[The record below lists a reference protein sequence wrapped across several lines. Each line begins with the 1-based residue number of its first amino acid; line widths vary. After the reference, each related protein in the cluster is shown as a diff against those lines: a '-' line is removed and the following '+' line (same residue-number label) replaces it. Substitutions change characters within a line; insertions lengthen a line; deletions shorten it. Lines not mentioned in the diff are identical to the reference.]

1 MGHQNWLASLALI
14 AWPFISLALFANLRL
29 SQAILWTILGAELI
43 LPTGALFKIP
53 MIPQLDKVS
62 LPNLSLLLGCFL
74 FAGRRLRM
82 IGGMG
87 MTELLIVLF
96 VSSPLFTSQFNAD
109 PIFAGDTIL
118 PGVGLYDGISA
129 VELAL
134 ITALPFFVG
143 RQFLRSAEDN
153 EDILRTLIVAGLIYS
168 LPMLFE
174 IRMSPNLQYWIY
186 GFAATDFVMTYRSG
200 GFRPMV
206 FMGHGLIA
214 AFFMMTT
221 VIAAAALWRARVK
234 HGRLPM
240 GGVTAYLGA
249 VLILCKS
256 AGAAL
261 YALALIPI
269 VRLTG
274 PRLQMRLALVMAC
287 VALTY
292 PMLRSF
298 DLFPTNSLVSLAEL
312 IDHDRAQ
319 SLKFRFDNED
329 KLLARA
335 FERPMFGWGRYGRN
349 LVFGEENGRNESV
362 TDGAWV
368 IRIGQYGLMGFL
380 SLFGLLSIP
389 MFSAVT
395 VVRYASSAR
404 ELTLLGALSLIVAV
418 NIVELIP
425 NSALLP
431 WTWLICGSLLGRAEA
446 LRAQARQKQRGRLPI
461 GHSSS
466 MLRPTSAGNFEKR

>member
-1 MGHQNWLASLALI
+1 MGQQNWLASLALI
-14 AWPFISLALFANLRL
+14 AWPFTSLALFANLRL

-43 LPTGALFKIP
+43 LPTGAFFKIP

-62 LPNLSLLLGCFL
+62 LPNLSILLCCLV
-74 FAGRRLRM
+74 FARRPLRIIGR
-82 IGGMG
+82 MG
-87 MTELLIVLF
+87 LTELLIIF
-96 VSSPLFTSQFNAD
+96 FIASPLFTSQFNSD
-109 PIFAGDTIL
+109 PIFAGDTVM

-129 VELAL
+129 VEFAF

-143 RQFLRSAEDN
+143 RQFLRTTVDS
-153 EDILRTLIVAGLIYS
+153 EDILGTLVIAGLIYS

-200 GFRPMV
+200 GFRPVV

-221 VIAAAALWRARVK
+221 VVAAAALLRARTKV
-234 HGRLPM
+234 GRLPM

-249 VLILCKS
+249 VLVLCKS
-256 AGAAL
+256 AGAAI
-261 YALALIPI
+261 YAFALVPV

-274 PRLQMRLALVMAC
+274 PRFQMRLALILVC

-298 DLFPTNSLVSLAEL
+298 DLFPTDTLVSLAEL
-312 IDHDRAQ
+312 ISHDRAQ

-329 KLLARA
+329 RLLARA
-335 FERPMFGWGRYGRN
+335 FERPIFGWGRYGRN
-349 LVFGEENGRNESV
+349 LLFSEQNGRNESV
-362 TDGAWV
+362 TDGLWV
-368 IRIGQYGLMGFL
+368 IRLGQYGLMGFL

-389 MFSAVT
+389 IFSAVKSF
-395 VVRYASSAR
+395 RHASSAR
-404 ELTLLGALSLIVAV
+404 ELIYLGAMSLIVSV
-418 NIVELIP
+418 NIIELIP
-425 NSALLP
+425 NSSLLP
-431 WTWLICGSLLGRAEA
+431 WTWLICGALLGRAEA
-446 LRAQARQKQRGRLPI
+446 LRAQALQKQRGHQSPVL
-461 GHSSS
+461 HSPVQAPPQT
-466 MLRPTSAGNFEKR
+466 MRPF